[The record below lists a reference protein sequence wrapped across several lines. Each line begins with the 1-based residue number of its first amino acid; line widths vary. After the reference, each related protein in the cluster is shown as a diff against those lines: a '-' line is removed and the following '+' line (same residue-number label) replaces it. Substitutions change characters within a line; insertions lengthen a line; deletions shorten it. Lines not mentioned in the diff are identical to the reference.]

1 MKKFKSI
8 LLLFLIPL
16 CAVAQFSVSMG
27 GPVDEGFMGASG
39 VSGISGLA
47 VNPIQM
53 ENPVTWSAEAHQEEA
68 SKVTISLKA
77 GIVEGWH
84 LYSQHQNGTG
94 LPLELGVRSEEL
106 GVINTT
112 SASSNLIW
120 VETPTYTEV
129 FEPILKTTERYLAG
143 EATFTTTVS
152 RLSTD
157 SFTVVINISGQA
169 CQDDG
174 MCVPIEETITVQVP
188 ATSADLAASVAE
200 GTAST
205 TSETEDENL
214 LWFFLLA
221 FGGGLLG
228 ILTPCVLP
236 MIPMTVSY
244 FLKHGGKKYAVF
256 YAVSIVLIYILLGLV
271 LSILLG
277 HDFANILS
285 THWLPNIL
293 FTLIFIV
300 FALSLFGYYEISLPS
315 KWVNTS
321 VKNEERAGYVGVFF
335 MALTLVLV
343 SFSCTL
349 PIAGAV
355 ALGAANGSFLKPL
368 IGMLGFSLAFALPFG
383 LFAFFPNLLNK
394 MPKSSSWMGTLKVIL
409 GFVELAFALKFFSVP
424 DQTYHWGLL
433 SRELYLGI
441 WIVLFTLLGLYLLG
455 VIKFP
460 INDGDPSTGSG
471 TKISWKRIV
480 SANISFIFVVYMI
493 TGYFGA
499 PLEILSGWLP
509 PKTYKIEST
518 EGIQHS
524 GKLQGIHGVK
534 SYFDYEEALAV
545 AKQAGKPV
553 FIDFTGHGCVNCRK
567 MEELVLSNAEIINIL
582 NEKYVVCALYV
593 DDKVIKLDEPY
604 ITAEGNTLEYLGQ
617 KNTYIQSK
625 IYGYNAQPCYIIVDA
640 ATGAKLKEP
649 MFYETDV
656 EKFKDFLK

>member
-1 MKKFKSI
+1 MKKFKTI

-27 GPVDEGFMGASG
+27 GPVGEGFMGASG

-53 ENPVTWSAEAHQEEA
+53 ENPVTWSAEAQQEDA

-94 LPLELGVRSEEL
+94 LPLKLSLDQTADFRPNNSLFWNETPKYSEE
-106 GVINTT
+106 
-112 SASSNLIW
+112 
-120 VETPTYTEV
+120 

-143 EATFTTTVS
+143 EATFTTS
-152 RLSTD
+152 IIRASAD
-157 SFTVVINISGQA
+157 SFAVVIKIEGQA

-188 ATSADLAASVAE
+188 ATSAE
-200 GTAST
+200 T
-205 TSETEDENL
+205 TDENL

-244 FLKHGGKKYAVF
+244 FLKHGGKRYAVF
-256 YAVSIVLIYILLGLV
+256 YGVSIVLIYILLGLV

-293 FTLIFIV
+293 FTLIFII
-300 FALSLFGYYEISLPS
+300 FAFSLFGYYEISLPS

-509 PKTYKIEST
+509 PKTEKIEHIDGVS
-518 EGIQHS
+518 HS
-524 GKLQGIHGVK
+524 GKLQGIHGVNC
-534 SYFDYEEALAV
+534 YFDYEEALAV
-545 AKQAGKPV
+545 AKAAGKPV

-604 ITAEGNTLEYLGQ
+604 ITAEGTTLEYLGQ

-640 ATGAKLKEP
+640 ATGAKVKEP
-649 MFYETDV
+649 MFYETNI
-656 EKFKDFLK
+656 EKFVEYLK

>member
-1 MKKFKSI
+1 M
-8 LLLFLIPL
+8 
-16 CAVAQFSVSMG
+16 AVMAQFSASIGSPIGIMDGGIMG
-27 GPVDEGFMGASG
+27 MGA
-39 VSGISGLA
+39 
-47 VNPIQM
+47 PMQM
-53 ENPVTWSAEAHQEEA
+53 ENPVTWSSEVSEDED
-68 SKVTISLKA
+68 SKVEISLKA
-77 GIVEGWH
+77 NIQDSWH

-94 LPLELGVRSEEL
+94 LPLKLEILPNGNFRPNNSL
-106 GVINTT
+106 FWI
-112 SASSNLIW
+112 
-120 VETPTYTEV
+120 ETPNYIEV
-129 FEPILKTTERYLAG
+129 FEPILKTTERYLAS
-143 EATFTTTVS
+143 EATFTTSIIRCNADTFSVK
-152 RLSTD
+152 
-157 SFTVVINISGQA
+157 VNISGQA

-174 MCVPIEETITVQVP
+174 MCVPVEETITVLVP
-188 ATSADLAASVAE
+188 AT
-200 GTAST
+200 TASAHAEN
-205 TSETEDENL
+205 SEENL

-244 FLKHGGKKYAVF
+244 FLKHGGKRYAVF
-256 YAVSIVLIYILLGLV
+256 YGISIVLIYIILGLV

-433 SRELYLGI
+433 SRELYLSI
-441 WIVLFTLLGLYLLG
+441 WIVLFALLGLYFLG

-460 INDGDPSTGSG
+460 INDGSG
-471 TKISWKRIV
+471 VKITWKRI
-480 SANISFIFVVYMI
+480 SAAVGSFIFVAYMVS
-493 TGYFGA
+493 GFFGA

-509 PKTYKIEST
+509 PKTYKTENV
-518 EGIQHS
+518 EGISHS
-524 GKLQGIHGVK
+524 GALQGIHGVNC
-534 SYFDYEEALAV
+534 YFDYEEALAV
-545 AKQAGKPV
+545 AKVAGKPV

-604 ITAEGNTLEYLGQ
+604 ITAEGTTLEFLGQ

-640 ATGAKLKEP
+640 ATGAKVKEP

-656 EKFKDFLK
+656 EKFVEYLK

>member
-1 MKKFKSI
+1 M
-8 LLLFLIPL
+8 
-16 CAVAQFSVSMG
+16 AVMAQFSANIGSPIGIMDGGIMG
-27 GPVDEGFMGASG
+27 MGA
-39 VSGISGLA
+39 
-47 VNPIQM
+47 PMQM
-53 ENPVTWSAEAHQEEA
+53 ENPVTWSSEVSEDED
-68 SKVTISLKA
+68 SKVEICLKA
-77 GIVEGWH
+77 NIQEGWH

-94 LPLELGVRSEEL
+94 LPLELGV
-106 GVINTT
+106 INST
-112 SASSNLIW
+112 SAASNLIW

-174 MCVPIEETITVQVP
+174 MCVPVEETITVLVP
-188 ATSADLAASVAE
+188 ATSAEMLAASAE
-200 GTAST
+200 N
-205 TSETEDENL
+205 SEENL
-214 LWFFLLA
+214 FWFFLLA

-244 FLKHGGKKYAVF
+244 FLKHGGKRYAVF
-256 YAVSIVLIYILLGLV
+256 YGISIVLIYIILGLV
-271 LSILLG
+271 LSVLLG

-300 FALSLFGYYEISLPS
+300 FAFSLFGYYEISLPS

-321 VKNEERAGYVGVFF
+321 VKNEERAGFVGVFF

-441 WIVLFTLLGLYLLG
+441 WIVLFALLGLYFLG

-460 INDGDPSTGSG
+460 INDGEKP
-471 TKISWKRIV
+471 KITWKRI
-480 SANISFIFVVYMI
+480 SAAVASFLFVAYMI
-493 TGYFGA
+493 SGFFGA
-499 PLEILSGWLP
+499 PLNILSGWLP
-509 PKTYKIEST
+509 PKTEKIEHIDGVS
-518 EGIQHS
+518 HS
-524 GKLQGIHGVK
+524 GKLQGIHGVNC
-534 SYFDYEEALAV
+534 YFDYEEALDV
-545 AKQAGKPV
+545 AKAAGKPV

-604 ITAEGNTLEYLGQ
+604 ITAEGDTLEYLGQ

-640 ATGAKLKEP
+640 ATGAKVKEP

>member
-1 MKKFKSI
+1 MKKI
-8 LLLFLIPL
+8 LFILFILPM
-16 CAVAQFSVSMG
+16 AVMAQFSANIGSPIGIMDGGIMG
-27 GPVDEGFMGASG
+27 MDAPM
-39 VSGISGLA
+39 
-47 VNPIQM
+47 QM
-53 ENPVTWSAEAHQEEA
+53 ENPVTWSSEVLENED
-68 SKVTISLKA
+68 SKVKICLKA
-77 GIVEGWH
+77 NIQDYWH

-94 LPLELGVRSEEL
+94 LPLKLEIQPNGNFRLNNSLFWIESPNY
-106 GVINTT
+106 I
-112 SASSNLIW
+112 
-120 VETPTYTEV
+120 EV
-129 FEPILKTTERYLAG
+129 VEPILKTTEKYLAS
-143 EATFTTTVS
+143 EATFTTSIIRCNADTFSVK
-152 RLSTD
+152 
-157 SFTVVINISGQA
+157 VNISGQA

-174 MCVPIEETITVQVP
+174 MCVPIEETVTVQVP
-188 ATSADLAASVAE
+188 ATSAEMLAASAE
-200 GTAST
+200 N
-205 TSETEDENL
+205 SEENL

-285 THWLPNIL
+285 THWLPNII

-441 WIVLFTLLGLYLLG
+441 WIVLFALLGLYFLG

-460 INDGDPSTGSG
+460 INDGEKP
-471 TKISWKRIV
+471 KITWKQICAAV
-480 SANISFIFVVYMI
+480 ASFLFVAYMI
-493 TGYFGA
+493 SGFFGA
-499 PLEILSGWLP
+499 PLNILSGWLP
-509 PKTYKIEST
+509 PKTYKTENV
-518 EGIQHS
+518 EGISHS
-524 GKLQGIHGVK
+524 GALQGIHGVNC
-534 SYFDYEEALAV
+534 YFDYDEALSV
-545 AKQAGKPV
+545 AKETSKPL

-604 ITAEGNTLEYLGQ
+604 ITAEGTTLEYLGQ

-625 IYGYNAQPCYIIVDA
+625 IYGYNAQPCYIIVDT
-640 ATGAKLKEP
+640 ATGAKVKEP

-656 EKFKDFLK
+656 NAFIEYLR

>member
-1 MKKFKSI
+1 MKKI
-8 LLLFLIPL
+8 LFTLFILPM
-16 CAVAQFSVSMG
+16 AVMAQFSASIGSPIGIMDGGIMG
-27 GPVDEGFMGASG
+27 MGA
-39 VSGISGLA
+39 
-47 VNPIQM
+47 PMQM
-53 ENPVTWSAEAHQEEA
+53 ENPVTWSSEVSEDED
-68 SKVTISLKA
+68 SKVEISLKA
-77 GIVEGWH
+77 NIQDSWH

-94 LPLELGVRSEEL
+94 LPLKLDILPNGNFRPNNSLFWIESPNY
-106 GVINTT
+106 I
-112 SASSNLIW
+112 
-120 VETPTYTEV
+120 EV
-129 FEPILKTTERYLAG
+129 FEPILKTTERYLAS
-143 EATFTTTVS
+143 EATFTTSIIRCNADTFSVK
-152 RLSTD
+152 
-157 SFTVVINISGQA
+157 VNISGQA

-174 MCVPIEETITVQVP
+174 MCVPVEETVTVLVP
-188 ATSADLAASVAE
+188 AT
-200 GTAST
+200 TASARAEN
-205 TSETEDENL
+205 SEENL

-244 FLKHGGKKYAVF
+244 FLKHGGKRYAVF
-256 YAVSIVLIYILLGLV
+256 YGISIVLIYIILGLV

-394 MPKSSSWMGTLKVIL
+394 MPKSSSWMCTLKVIL

-441 WIVLFTLLGLYLLG
+441 WIVLFALLGLYFLG

-460 INDGDPSTGSG
+460 INDGEKP
-471 TKISWKRIV
+471 KITWKRICAAV
-480 SANISFIFVVYMI
+480 ASFLFVAYMI
-493 TGYFGA
+493 SGFFGA
-499 PLEILSGWLP
+499 PLNILSGWLP
-509 PKTYKIEST
+509 PKTYKTENV
-518 EGIQHS
+518 EGISHS
-524 GKLQGIHGVK
+524 GALQGIQGVNC
-534 SYFDYEEALAV
+534 YFDYDEALSV
-545 AKQAGKPV
+545 AKETGKPL

-567 MEELVLSNAEIINIL
+567 MEELVLSKTEVIDIL
-582 NEKYVVCALYV
+582 NKDYVVCVLYV
-593 DDKVIKLDEPY
+593 DDKVIKLSEPY
-604 ITAEGNTLEYLGQ
+604 ITAEGDTLEYLGP

-640 ATGAKLKEP
+640 ATGAKVKEP
-649 MFYETDV
+649 MFYETEV
-656 EKFKDFLK
+656 EKFVKFLR

>member
-1 MKKFKSI
+1 M
-8 LLLFLIPL
+8 
-16 CAVAQFSVSMG
+16 AVMAQFSASLG
-27 GPVDEGFMGASG
+27 GPIGIMDGGIMGMGA
-39 VSGISGLA
+39 
-47 VNPIQM
+47 PMQM
-53 ENPVTWSAEAHQEEA
+53 ENPVTWSCEVSEDED
-68 SKVTISLKA
+68 SKVEICLKA
-77 GIVEGWH
+77 NIQEGWH

-94 LPLELGVRSEEL
+94 LPLKLEIQPNGNFRPNNSLFWIESPKY
-106 GVINTT
+106 I
-112 SASSNLIW
+112 
-120 VETPTYTEV
+120 EV
-129 FEPILKTTERYLAG
+129 FEPILKTTERYLAS
-143 EATFTTTVS
+143 EATFTTSIIRCNADTFSVK
-152 RLSTD
+152 
-157 SFTVVINISGQA
+157 VNISGQA

-174 MCVPIEETITVQVP
+174 MCVPVEETITVLVS
-188 ATSADLAASVAE
+188 AT
-200 GTAST
+200 TASARAEN
-205 TSETEDENL
+205 SEENL

-271 LSILLG
+271 LSVLLG

-300 FALSLFGYYEISLPS
+300 FAFSLFGYYEISLPS

-441 WIVLFTLLGLYLLG
+441 WIVLFALLGLYFLG

-460 INDGDPSTGSG
+460 INDGEKP
-471 TKISWKRIV
+471 KITWKRV
-480 SANISFIFVVYMI
+480 SAAVASFLFVAYMI
-493 TGYFGA
+493 SGFFGA
-499 PLEILSGWLP
+499 PLNILSGWLP
-509 PKTYKIEST
+509 PKTEKIEHIDGVS
-518 EGIQHS
+518 HS
-524 GKLQGIHGVK
+524 GKLQGIHGVNC
-534 SYFDYEEALAV
+534 YFDYEEALAV
-545 AKQAGKPV
+545 AKAAGKPV

-604 ITAEGNTLEYLGQ
+604 ITADGTTLEYLGQ

-640 ATGAKLKEP
+640 ATGAKVKEP

-656 EKFKDFLK
+656 EKFKDFVR

>member
-1 MKKFKSI
+1 MKKI
-8 LLLFLIPL
+8 LFILFVLPM
-16 CAVAQFSVSMG
+16 AVMAQFSANIGSPIGIMDG
-27 GPVDEGFMGASG
+27 GIIGMGA
-39 VSGISGLA
+39 
-47 VNPIQM
+47 PMQM
-53 ENPVTWSAEAHQEEA
+53 ENPVTWSSEVSEDED
-68 SKVTISLKA
+68 SKVEICLKA
-77 GIVEGWH
+77 NIQEGWH

-94 LPLELGVRSEEL
+94 LPLKLDIQPNGNFRLNNSLFWIESPNY
-106 GVINTT
+106 I
-112 SASSNLIW
+112 
-120 VETPTYTEV
+120 EV
-129 FEPILKTTERYLAG
+129 FEPILKTTERYLAS
-143 EATFTTTVS
+143 EATFTTSIIRCNADTFSVK
-152 RLSTD
+152 
-157 SFTVVINISGQA
+157 VNISGQA

-174 MCVPIEETITVQVP
+174 MCVPVEETITVLVP
-188 ATSADLAASVAE
+188 AT
-200 GTAST
+200 TASAHAEN
-205 TSETEDENL
+205 SEENL

-244 FLKHGGKKYAVF
+244 FLKHGGKRYAVF
-256 YAVSIVLIYILLGLV
+256 YGISIVLIYILLGLV

-285 THWLPNIL
+285 THWLPNII

-300 FALSLFGYYEISLPS
+300 FAFSLFGYYEISLPS

-460 INDGDPSTGSG
+460 INDGEKP
-471 TKISWKRIV
+471 KITWQRIV

-534 SYFDYEEALAV
+534 SYFDYNEALAV
-545 AKQAGKPV
+545 AKETGKPL

-567 MEELVLSNAEIINIL
+567 MEELVLSKQEIIDIL
-582 NEKYVVCALYV
+582 NKKYIVATLYV
-593 DDKVIKLDEPY
+593 DDKVIKLSEPY
-604 ITAEGNTLEYLGQ
+604 TTATGETIEYLGA
-617 KNTYIQSK
+617 KNTYIQSQ
-625 IYGYNAQPCYIIVDA
+625 IYGYNAQPCYIIIDG
-640 ATGAKLKEP
+640 ATGAMIKEP
-649 MFYETDV
+649 MFYETNINAFI
-656 EKFKDFLK
+656 EYLN

>member
-1 MKKFKSI
+1 MKKI
-8 LLLFLIPL
+8 LFILFLLPM
-16 CAVAQFSVSMG
+16 AVMAQFSASLGSPIG
-27 GPVDEGFMGASG
+27 GSFMGASAN
-39 VSGISGLA
+39 GLGSFGA
-47 VNPIQM
+47 PMQTVNPI
-53 ENPVTWSAEAHQEEA
+53 TWSAESREIDA
-68 SKVTISLKA
+68 SKVEISLKTN
-77 GIVEGWH
+77 IQEGWH

-94 LPLELGVRSEEL
+94 LPLKLEIQPNGNFRPNNSLFWIESPKY
-106 GVINTT
+106 I
-112 SASSNLIW
+112 
-120 VETPTYTEV
+120 EV
-129 FEPILKTTERYLAG
+129 FEPILKTTERYLAS
-143 EATFTTTVS
+143 EATF
-152 RLSTD
+152 STSIIRCNAD
-157 SFTVVINISGQA
+157 TFSVKVNISGQA

-174 MCVPIEETITVQVP
+174 MCVPVEETITVLVP
-188 ATSADLAASVAE
+188 ASSAEMLASGAE
-200 GTAST
+200 N
-205 TSETEDENL
+205 SEENL

-509 PKTYKIEST
+509 PKTEKIEHIDGVS
-518 EGIQHS
+518 HS
-524 GKLQGIHGVK
+524 GKLQGIHGVNC
-534 SYFDYEEALAV
+534 YFDYEEALAV
-545 AKQAGKPV
+545 AKTAGKPV

-640 ATGAKLKEP
+640 ATGAKVKEP

-656 EKFKDFLK
+656 NAFIEYLR

>member
-1 MKKFKSI
+1 M
-8 LLLFLIPL
+8 
-16 CAVAQFSVSMG
+16 AVMAQFSASIGSPIGIMDGGIMG
-27 GPVDEGFMGASG
+27 MGA
-39 VSGISGLA
+39 
-47 VNPIQM
+47 PMQM
-53 ENPVTWSAEAHQEEA
+53 ENPVTWSSEVSEDED
-68 SKVTISLKA
+68 SKVEISLKA
-77 GIVEGWH
+77 NIHDSWH

-106 GVINTT
+106 GVINTP
-112 SASSNLIW
+112 SEASNLIW
-120 VETPTYTEV
+120 IETPTYTEV

-143 EATFTTTVS
+143 EATFTTTIT

-174 MCVPIEETITVQVP
+174 MCVPVEETITVLVP
-188 ATSADLAASVAE
+188 AT
-200 GTAST
+200 TASARAEN
-205 TSETEDENL
+205 SEENL

-244 FLKHGGKKYAVF
+244 FLKHGGKRYAVF
-256 YAVSIVLIYILLGLV
+256 YGISIVLIYIILGLV

-441 WIVLFTLLGLYLLG
+441 WIVLFTLLGLYFLG

-460 INDGDPSTGSG
+460 INDGSG
-471 TKISWKRIV
+471 IKITWKRI
-480 SANISFIFVVYMI
+480 SAAVGSFIFVAYMVS
-493 TGYFGA
+493 GFFGA

-509 PKTYKIEST
+509 PKTEKIEHI
-518 EGIQHS
+518 EGVSHS
-524 GKLQGIHGVK
+524 GKLQGIHGVNC
-534 SYFDYEEALAV
+534 YFDYDEALSV
-545 AKQAGKPV
+545 AKETGKPL

-604 ITAEGNTLEYLGQ
+604 TTAEGTTLEYLGQ

-640 ATGAKLKEP
+640 VTGAKVKEP

-656 EKFKDFLK
+656 EKFVEYLK

>member
-1 MKKFKSI
+1 MKKI
-8 LLLFLIPL
+8 LFILFILPM
-16 CAVAQFSVSMG
+16 AVMAQFSASIGSPIGIMDDGIMG
-27 GPVDEGFMGASG
+27 MGA
-39 VSGISGLA
+39 
-47 VNPIQM
+47 PMQM
-53 ENPVTWSAEAHQEEA
+53 ENPVTWSSEVSEDED
-68 SKVTISLKA
+68 SKVEISLKA
-77 GIVEGWH
+77 NIQDSWH

-94 LPLELGVRSEEL
+94 LPLKLEILPNGNFRPNNSLFWIESPNY
-106 GVINTT
+106 I
-112 SASSNLIW
+112 
-120 VETPTYTEV
+120 EV
-129 FEPILKTTERYLAG
+129 FEPILKTTEKYLAS
-143 EATFTTTVS
+143 EATFTTSIIRCNADTFSVK
-152 RLSTD
+152 
-157 SFTVVINISGQA
+157 VNISGQA

-174 MCVPIEETITVQVP
+174 MCVPVEETVTVLVP
-188 ATSADLAASVAE
+188 AT
-200 GTAST
+200 TASARAEN
-205 TSETEDENL
+205 SEENL

-244 FLKHGGKKYAVF
+244 FLKHGGKRYAVF
-256 YAVSIVLIYILLGLV
+256 YGISIVLIYIILGLV

-441 WIVLFTLLGLYLLG
+441 WIVLFALLGLYFLG

-460 INDGDPSTGSG
+460 INDGSG
-471 TKISWKRIV
+471 IKITWKRI
-480 SANISFIFVVYMI
+480 SAAVGSFIFVAYMVS
-493 TGYFGA
+493 GFFGA

-509 PKTYKIEST
+509 PKTEKIEHI
-518 EGIQHS
+518 EGVSHS
-524 GKLQGIHGVK
+524 GKLQGIHGVNC
-534 SYFDYEEALAV
+534 YFDYDEALSV
-545 AKQAGKPV
+545 TKETGKPL

-593 DDKVIKLDEPY
+593 DDKVIKLSEPY
-604 ITAEGNTLEYLGQ
+604 ITAEGTTLEYLGQ

-640 ATGAKLKEP
+640 VTGAKVKEP

-656 EKFKDFLK
+656 KKFVEYLK

>member
-1 MKKFKSI
+1 M
-8 LLLFLIPL
+8 
-16 CAVAQFSVSMG
+16 VVMAQFSASLG
-27 GPVDEGFMGASG
+27 GPIGGSFTT
-39 VSGISGLA
+39 
-47 VNPIQM
+47 
-53 ENPVTWSAEAHQEEA
+53 NPVTWSAESREIDA
-68 SKVTISLKA
+68 SKVEISLKA
-77 GIVEGWH
+77 NILEGWH

-94 LPLELGVRSEEL
+94 LPLKLGVRSEEL

-112 SASSNLIW
+112 SAASNLIW

-152 RLSTD
+152 RLSTN

-188 ATSADLAASVAE
+188 ATSAEMLAASAE
-200 GTAST
+200 N
-205 TSETEDENL
+205 SEENL

-441 WIVLFTLLGLYLLG
+441 WIVLFALLGLYFLG

-460 INDGDPSTGSG
+460 INDGEKP
-471 TKISWKRIV
+471 KITWKRV
-480 SANISFIFVVYMI
+480 SAAVASFLFVAYMI
-493 TGYFGA
+493 SGFFGA
-499 PLEILSGWLP
+499 PLNILSGWLP
-509 PKTYKIEST
+509 PKTEKIEHI
-518 EGIQHS
+518 EGVSHS
-524 GKLQGIHGVK
+524 GKLQGIHGVNC
-534 SYFDYEEALAV
+534 YFDYEEALAV
-545 AKQAGKPV
+545 AKAAGKPV

-604 ITAEGNTLEYLGQ
+604 ITAEGSTLEYLGQ

-640 ATGAKLKEP
+640 VTGAKVKEP

-656 EKFKDFLK
+656 NAFIEYLR

>member
-1 MKKFKSI
+1 M
-8 LLLFLIPL
+8 
-16 CAVAQFSVSMG
+16 AQFSANIGSPIGIMDGGIMG
-27 GPVDEGFMGASG
+27 MGAPMQT
-39 VSGISGLA
+39 V
-47 VNPIQM
+47 
-53 ENPVTWSAEAHQEEA
+53 NPVTWSAESREIDA
-68 SKVTISLKA
+68 SKVEISLKA
-77 GIVEGWH
+77 NIQEGWH

-94 LPLELGVRSEEL
+94 LPLKLEIQPNGNFRPNNSLFWIESPKY
-106 GVINTT
+106 I
-112 SASSNLIW
+112 
-120 VETPTYTEV
+120 EV
-129 FEPILKTTERYLAG
+129 FEPILKTTERYLAS
-143 EATFTTTVS
+143 EATF
-152 RLSTD
+152 STSIIRCNAD
-157 SFTVVINISGQA
+157 TFSVKVNISGQA

-174 MCVPIEETITVQVP
+174 MCVPVEETITVLVP
-188 ATSADLAASVAE
+188 ATSAEMLASSAE
-200 GTAST
+200 N
-205 TSETEDENL
+205 SEENL

-244 FLKHGGKKYAVF
+244 FLKHGGKRYAVF
-256 YAVSIVLIYILLGLV
+256 YGISIVLIYIILGLV
-271 LSILLG
+271 LSVLLG

-293 FTLIFIV
+293 FTLIFII
-300 FALSLFGYYEISLPS
+300 FAFSLFGYYEISLPS

-394 MPKSSSWMGTLKVIL
+394 MPKSSSWTGTLKVIL

-441 WIVLFTLLGLYLLG
+441 WIVLFALLGLYFLG

-460 INDGDPSTGSG
+460 INDGSG
-471 TKISWKRIV
+471 VKITWKRI
-480 SANISFIFVVYMI
+480 SAAVGSFIFVVYMI
-493 TGYFGA
+493 SGFFGA

-509 PKTYKIEST
+509 PKTYKTENV
-518 EGIQHS
+518 EGISHS
-524 GKLQGIHGVK
+524 GALQGIHGVNC
-534 SYFDYEEALAV
+534 YFDYEEALAEG
-545 AKQAGKPV
+545 KKLNKPV

-604 ITAEGNTLEYLGQ
+604 ITAEGTTLEYLGQ

-625 IYGYNAQPCYIIVDA
+625 IYGYNAQPCYIIVNA
-640 ATGAKLKEP
+640 ATGAKVKEP
-649 MFYETDV
+649 MFYETNI
-656 EKFKDFLK
+656 EKFVEYLK

>member
-1 MKKFKSI
+1 MKKIIFI
-8 LLLFLIPL
+8 LFVLPM
-16 CAVAQFSVSMG
+16 AVMAQFSANIGSPLGIMDGGIMG
-27 GPVDEGFMGASG
+27 MGA
-39 VSGISGLA
+39 
-47 VNPIQM
+47 PMQM
-53 ENPVTWSAEAHQEEA
+53 ENPVTWSSEVSEDED
-68 SKVTISLKA
+68 SKVKICLKA
-77 GIVEGWH
+77 NIQEGWH

-94 LPLELGVRSEEL
+94 LPLKLGVRSEEL

-112 SASSNLIW
+112 SAASNLIW

-129 FEPILKTTERYLAG
+129 FEPILKTKERYLTG

-174 MCVPIEETITVQVP
+174 MCVPVEETITVLVR
-188 ATSADLAASVAE
+188 AT
-200 GTAST
+200 TASAHAEN
-205 TSETEDENL
+205 SEENL

-244 FLKHGGKKYAVF
+244 FLKHGGKRYAVF
-256 YAVSIVLIYILLGLV
+256 YGISIVLIYIILGLV
-271 LSILLG
+271 LSVLLG

-285 THWLPNIL
+285 THWLPNII

-441 WIVLFTLLGLYLLG
+441 WIVLFTLLGLYFLG

-460 INDGDPSTGSG
+460 INDGEKP
-471 TKISWKRIV
+471 KITWKRITAAV
-480 SANISFIFVVYMI
+480 ASFLFVAYMI
-493 TGYFGA
+493 SGFFGA
-499 PLEILSGWLP
+499 PLNILSGWLP
-509 PKTYKIEST
+509 PKTEKIEHI
-518 EGIQHS
+518 EGVSHS
-524 GKLQGIHGVK
+524 GKLQGIHGVNC
-534 SYFDYEEALAV
+534 YFDYEEALTV
-545 AKQAGKPV
+545 AKAAGKPV

-604 ITAEGNTLEYLGQ
+604 ITAEGTTLEYLGQ

-649 MFYETDV
+649 MFYETNV
-656 EKFKDFLK
+656 NTFIEYLR

>member
-1 MKKFKSI
+1 M
-8 LLLFLIPL
+8 
-16 CAVAQFSVSMG
+16 AQFGVALG
-27 GPVDEGFMGASG
+27 GPIGGNLMNGFS
-39 VSGISGLA
+39 
-47 VNPIQM
+47 QM
-53 ENPVTWSAEAHQEEA
+53 EEVNPVTWSVETHEIDA
-68 SKVTISLKA
+68 SNVEISLKA
-77 GIVEGWH
+77 NISAGWH

-94 LPLELGVRSEEL
+94 LPLELGV
-106 GVINTT
+106 INTT
-112 SASSNLIW
+112 SAASNLIW

-143 EATFTTTVS
+143 EATFTTTIT

-157 SFTVVINISGQA
+157 SFTVEINISGQA

-174 MCVPIEETITVQVP
+174 MCVPIEETLTVQVP
-188 ATSADLAASVAE
+188 ATSAEMLASAKD
-200 GTAST
+200 
-205 TSETEDENL
+205 SEENL

-244 FLKHGGKKYAVF
+244 FLKHGGKRYAVF
-256 YAVSIVLIYILLGLV
+256 YGISIVLIYIILGLV

-293 FTLIFIV
+293 FTIIFIV

-315 KWVNTS
+315 KWVNAS
-321 VKNEERAGYVGVFF
+321 VKNEERAGYIGVFF

-441 WIVLFTLLGLYLLG
+441 WIILFTLLGLYFLG

-460 INDGDPSTGSG
+460 INDGEKP
-471 TKISWKRIV
+471 KITWKRITAAV
-480 SANISFIFVVYMI
+480 GSFIFVAYMI
-493 TGYFGA
+493 SGFFGA
-499 PLEILSGWLP
+499 SLNILSGWLP
-509 PKTYKIEST
+509 PKTEKKENIEGVS
-518 EGIQHS
+518 HS
-524 GKLQGIHGVK
+524 GRLQGIHGVNCF
-534 SYFDYEEALAV
+534 FDYEETLAEG
-545 AKQAGKPV
+545 KKLNKPV

-593 DDKVIKLDEPY
+593 DDKVIKLDKPY
-604 ITAEGNTLEYLGQ
+604 ITAEGTTLEYLGQ

-625 IYGYNAQPCYIIVDA
+625 IYGYNAQPCYIIVNPE
-640 ATGAKLKEP
+640 TGLKQKEP

-656 EKFKDFLK
+656 NAFMEYLR

>member
-1 MKKFKSI
+1 M
-8 LLLFLIPL
+8 
-16 CAVAQFSVSMG
+16 AVMAQFSASIG
-27 GPVDEGFMGASG
+27 SPIGSGLIEGGFMGMGA
-39 VSGISGLA
+39 
-47 VNPIQM
+47 PTQM
-53 ENPVTWSAEAHQEEA
+53 ENPVTWSSEVLEEDA
-68 SKVTISLKA
+68 SKATITLKA
-77 GIVEGWH
+77 NIQEGWH

-94 LPLELGVRSEEL
+94 LPLKLEIQPNGNFRPNNSLFWIESPKY
-106 GVINTT
+106 I
-112 SASSNLIW
+112 
-120 VETPTYTEV
+120 EV
-129 FEPILKTTERYLAG
+129 FEPILKTTERYLAS
-143 EATFTTTVS
+143 EATF
-152 RLSTD
+152 STSIIRCNAD
-157 SFTVVINISGQA
+157 TFSVKVNITGQA

-174 MCVPIEETITVQVP
+174 MCVPVEETITVLVP
-188 ATSADLAASVAE
+188 ASSAEMLASGAE
-200 GTAST
+200 N
-205 TSETEDENL
+205 SEENL

-441 WIVLFTLLGLYLLG
+441 WIVLFALLGLYFLG

-460 INDGDPSTGSG
+460 INDGEKP
-471 TKISWKRIV
+471 KITWKRV
-480 SANISFIFVVYMI
+480 SAAIASFLFVAYMI
-493 TGYFGA
+493 SGFFGA
-499 PLEILSGWLP
+499 PLNILSGWLP
-509 PKTYKIEST
+509 PKTEKIEHIDGVS
-518 EGIQHS
+518 HS
-524 GKLQGIHGVK
+524 GKLQGIHGVNC
-534 SYFDYEEALAV
+534 YFDYEEALDV
-545 AKQAGKPV
+545 AKAAGKPV

-604 ITAEGNTLEYLGQ
+604 ITAEGDTLEYLGQ

-640 ATGAKLKEP
+640 ATGAKLKDA

-656 EKFKDFLK
+656 NAFIEYLR

>member
-1 MKKFKSI
+1 MKKIFSI
-8 LLLFLIPL
+8 LFLLLPL
-16 CAVAQFSVSMG
+16 CVAAQFGVNMG
-27 GPVDEGFMGASG
+27 GPIGEGSMSASG
-39 VSGISGLA
+39 MGSIVA
-47 VNPIQM
+47 NPMQM
-53 ENPVTWSAEAHQEEA
+53 ENPVTWSVEAEQEDA

-77 GIVEGWH
+77 NIGEGWH
-84 LYSQHQNGTG
+84 LYSQYQNGIG
-94 LPLELGVRSEEL
+94 MPMKLELEPNANFRPNNSLFWGESPKYIEE
-106 GVINTT
+106 
-112 SASSNLIW
+112 
-120 VETPTYTEV
+120 
-129 FEPILKTTERYLAG
+129 FEPIFKTTERYLSD
-143 EATFTTTVS
+143 EAIFTTS
-152 RLSTD
+152 IIRENAD
-157 SFTVVINISGQA
+157 SFAVVIKIEGQA
-169 CQDDG
+169 CQNDG

-188 ATSADLAASVAE
+188 EASASSATASNTSA
-200 GTAST
+200 ST
-205 TSETEDENL
+205 DESL

-244 FLKHGGKKYAVF
+244 FLKHGGKRYAVF
-256 YAVSIVLIYILLGLV
+256 YGISIVLIYILLGLV

-285 THWLPNIL
+285 THWLPNII

-300 FALSLFGYYEISLPS
+300 FAFSLFGYYEISLPS

-383 LFAFFPNLLNK
+383 LFAFFPNLLGK
-394 MPKSSSWMGTLKVIL
+394 MPKSSSWMGTLKIIL

-441 WIVLFTLLGLYLLG
+441 WIILFTLLALYLLG
-455 VIKFP
+455 VVRFP
-460 INDGDPSTGSG
+460 INDGSG
-471 TKISWKRIV
+471 VKITWKRI
-480 SANISFIFVVYMI
+480 SAAVGSFIFVAYMVS
-493 TGYFGA
+493 GFFGA

-509 PKTYKIEST
+509 PKTYKTENV
-518 EGIQHS
+518 EGISHS
-524 GKLQGIHGVK
+524 GALQGIHGVNC
-534 SYFDYEEALAV
+534 YFDYDEALSV
-545 AKQAGKPV
+545 AKETGKPL

-567 MEELVLSNAEIINIL
+567 MEELVLSNEEIINIL

-593 DDKVIKLDEPY
+593 DDKVIKLSEPY
-604 ITAEGNTLEYLGQ
+604 TTATGETIEYLGA
-617 KNTYIQSK
+617 KNTYIQSQ

-640 ATGAKLKEP
+640 ATGAKVKEP
-649 MFYETDV
+649 MFYETNI
-656 EKFKDFLK
+656 ENFKEFLK

>member
-1 MKKFKSI
+1 M
-8 LLLFLIPL
+8 
-16 CAVAQFSVSMG
+16 AQFSANIGSPIGIMDGGIMG
-27 GPVDEGFMGASG
+27 MGT
-39 VSGISGLA
+39 
-47 VNPIQM
+47 PMQM
-53 ENPVTWSAEAHQEEA
+53 ENPVTWSSEVSEDED
-68 SKVTISLKA
+68 SKVEICLKA
-77 GIVEGWH
+77 NIQEGWH

-94 LPLELGVRSEEL
+94 LPLKLEIQPNGNFRPNNSLFWIESPKY
-106 GVINTT
+106 I
-112 SASSNLIW
+112 
-120 VETPTYTEV
+120 EV
-129 FEPILKTTERYLAG
+129 FEPILKTTERYLAS
-143 EATFTTTVS
+143 EATFTTSITRCNADTFSVK
-152 RLSTD
+152 
-157 SFTVVINISGQA
+157 VNISGQA

-174 MCVPIEETITVQVP
+174 MCVPIEETVTVQVP
-188 ATSADLAASVAE
+188 ATSAEMLAANAE
-200 GTAST
+200 N
-205 TSETEDENL
+205 SEENL

-244 FLKHGGKKYAVF
+244 FLKHGGKRYAVF
-256 YAVSIVLIYILLGLV
+256 YGVSIVLIYILLGLV

-293 FTLIFIV
+293 FTLIFII

-441 WIVLFTLLGLYLLG
+441 WIVLFALLGLYFLG

-460 INDGDPSTGSG
+460 INDGEKP
-471 TKISWKRIV
+471 KITWKRITAAV
-480 SANISFIFVVYMI
+480 ASFLFVAYM
-493 TGYFGA
+493 TSGFFGA
-499 PLEILSGWLP
+499 PLNILSGWLP
-509 PKTYKIEST
+509 PKTEKIEHI
-518 EGIQHS
+518 EGVSHS
-524 GKLQGIHGVK
+524 GKLQGIHSVNC
-534 SYFDYEEALAV
+534 YFDYEEALAV
-545 AKQAGKPV
+545 AKAAGKPV

-604 ITAEGNTLEYLGQ
+604 ITAEGTTLEYLGQ

-640 ATGAKLKEP
+640 ATGAKVKEP

-656 EKFKDFLK
+656 EKFVEYLK

>member
-1 MKKFKSI
+1 M
-8 LLLFLIPL
+8 
-16 CAVAQFSVSMG
+16 AVMAQFSASLGSPIGGVFMEIQAPGIAG
-27 GPVDEGFMGASG
+27 GPMQTV
-39 VSGISGLA
+39 
-47 VNPIQM
+47 
-53 ENPVTWSAEAHQEEA
+53 NPVTWSAESREIDA
-68 SKVTISLKA
+68 SKVEISLKA
-77 GIVEGWH
+77 NILEGWH

-112 SASSNLIW
+112 SAASNLMSENINSKW
-120 VETPTYTEV
+120 SEAPSYTEV

-143 EATFTTTVS
+143 EATFTTTIT

-174 MCVPIEETITVQVP
+174 MCVPIEETVIVQVP
-188 ATSADLAASVAE
+188 ATSAEMLAASAE
-200 GTAST
+200 N
-205 TSETEDENL
+205 SEENL

-441 WIVLFTLLGLYLLG
+441 WIVLFTLLGLYFLG

-460 INDGDPSTGSG
+460 INDGEKP
-471 TKISWKRIV
+471 KITWKRITAAV
-480 SANISFIFVVYMI
+480 ASFLFVAYMI
-493 TGYFGA
+493 SGFFGA
-499 PLEILSGWLP
+499 PLNILSGWLP
-509 PKTYKIEST
+509 PKTEKIEHIDGVS
-518 EGIQHS
+518 HS
-524 GKLQGIHGVK
+524 GKLQGIHGVNC
-534 SYFDYEEALAV
+534 YFDYEEALDV
-545 AKQAGKPV
+545 AKAVGKPV

-567 MEELVLSNAEIINIL
+567 MEELVLSNEEIINIL

-604 ITAEGNTLEYLGQ
+604 ITAEGTTLEYLGQ

-640 ATGAKLKEP
+640 ATGAKVKEP
-649 MFYETDV
+649 MFYETEV

>member
-1 MKKFKSI
+1 MKKIFSI
-8 LLLFLIPL
+8 LFLLLPL
-16 CAVAQFSVSMG
+16 CAVAQFGVSMG
-27 GPVDEGFMGASG
+27 EPIGESFMG
-39 VSGISGLA
+39 VSGMSGLV
-47 VNPIQM
+47 VNPMQM
-53 ENPVTWSAEAHQEEA
+53 ENPVTWSAEAEQEDA

-77 GIVEGWH
+77 NIGDGWH
-84 LYSQHQNGTG
+84 LYSQHQNGIG
-94 LPLELGVRSEEL
+94 MPLKLSLEQTADFRPNNSLYW
-106 GVINTT
+106 N
-112 SASSNLIW
+112 
-120 VETPTYTEV
+120 ETPAYTEV
-129 FEPILKTTERYLAG
+129 FEPILRTTERYLAN
-143 EATFTTTVS
+143 EATFTTSIIRATA
-152 RLSTD
+152 D
-157 SFTVVINISGQA
+157 SFAVVIKIEGQA
-169 CQDDG
+169 CQEDG

-188 ATSADLAASVAE
+188 EASASSATASNTSA
-200 GTAST
+200 ST
-205 TSETEDENL
+205 DESL

-244 FLKHGGKKYAVF
+244 FLKHGGKRYAVF
-256 YAVSIVLIYILLGLV
+256 YGISIVLIYILLGLV

-441 WIVLFTLLGLYLLG
+441 WIVLFALLGLYFLG

-460 INDGDPSTGSG
+460 INDGEKP
-471 TKISWKRIV
+471 KITWKRV
-480 SANISFIFVVYMI
+480 SAAVASFLFVAYMI
-493 TGYFGA
+493 SGFFGA
-499 PLEILSGWLP
+499 PLNILSGWLP
-509 PKTYKIEST
+509 PKTEKIEHI
-518 EGIQHS
+518 EGVSHS
-524 GKLQGIHGVK
+524 GKLQGIHGVNC
-534 SYFDYEEALAV
+534 YFDYEEALAV
-545 AKQAGKPV
+545 AKTVGKPV

-593 DDKVIKLDEPY
+593 DDKVIKLDKPY
-604 ITAEGNTLEYLGQ
+604 ITAEGTTLEYLGQ

-640 ATGAKLKEP
+640 TTGAKVKEP

-656 EKFKDFLK
+656 NAFIEYLR

>member
-1 MKKFKSI
+1 MKKI
-8 LLLFLIPL
+8 LFILFILPM
-16 CAVAQFSVSMG
+16 AVMAQFSASIGSPIGIMDGGIMG
-27 GPVDEGFMGASG
+27 MGA
-39 VSGISGLA
+39 
-47 VNPIQM
+47 PMQM
-53 ENPVTWSAEAHQEEA
+53 ENPVTWSSEVSEDED
-68 SKVTISLKA
+68 SKVEISLKA
-77 GIVEGWH
+77 NIQDSWH

-94 LPLELGVRSEEL
+94 LPLKLEILPNGNFRPNNSLFWIESPNY
-106 GVINTT
+106 I
-112 SASSNLIW
+112 
-120 VETPTYTEV
+120 EV
-129 FEPILKTTERYLAG
+129 FEPILKTTEKYLAS
-143 EATFTTTVS
+143 EATFTTSIIRCNADTFSVK
-152 RLSTD
+152 
-157 SFTVVINISGQA
+157 VNISGQA

-174 MCVPIEETITVQVP
+174 MCVPVEETITVLVP
-188 ATSADLAASVAE
+188 AT
-200 GTAST
+200 TASARAEN
-205 TSETEDENL
+205 SEENL

-244 FLKHGGKKYAVF
+244 FLKHGGKRYAVF
-256 YAVSIVLIYILLGLV
+256 YGISIVLIYIILGLV

-394 MPKSSSWMGTLKVIL
+394 MPKSSSWMCTLKVIL

-441 WIVLFTLLGLYLLG
+441 WIVLFALLGLYFLG

-460 INDGDPSTGSG
+460 INDGSG
-471 TKISWKRIV
+471 VKITWKRI
-480 SANISFIFVVYMI
+480 SAAVGSFIFVAYMVS
-493 TGYFGA
+493 GFFGA

-509 PKTYKIEST
+509 PKTEKIEHIDGVS
-518 EGIQHS
+518 HS
-524 GKLQGIHGVK
+524 GKLQGIHGVNC
-534 SYFDYEEALAV
+534 YFDYEEALAV
-545 AKQAGKPV
+545 AKAAGKPV

-604 ITAEGNTLEYLGQ
+604 TTAEGTTLEYLGQ

-640 ATGAKLKEP
+640 ATGAKVKEP

-656 EKFKDFLK
+656 EKFVEYLK

>member
-1 MKKFKSI
+1 M
-8 LLLFLIPL
+8 
-16 CAVAQFSVSMG
+16 AQFGVALG
-27 GPVDEGFMGASG
+27 GPIGGSLMNGFS
-39 VSGISGLA
+39 
-47 VNPIQM
+47 QM
-53 ENPVTWSAEAHQEEA
+53 EEVNPVTWSVETHEIDA
-68 SKVTISLKA
+68 SNVEISLKA
-77 GIVEGWH
+77 NISAGWH

-94 LPLELGVRSEEL
+94 LPLELVTPNSSLLTPNFKWSEAP
-106 GVINTT
+106 
-112 SASSNLIW
+112 S
-120 VETPTYTEV
+120 YTEV

-143 EATFTTTVS
+143 EATFTTTIT

-157 SFTVVINISGQA
+157 SFTVEINISGQA

-174 MCVPIEETITVQVP
+174 MCVPIEETLTVQVP
-188 ATSADLAASVAE
+188 ATSAEMLASAKD
-200 GTAST
+200 
-205 TSETEDENL
+205 SEENL

-244 FLKHGGKKYAVF
+244 FLKHGGKRYAVF
-256 YAVSIVLIYILLGLV
+256 YGISIVLIYIILGLV

-293 FTLIFIV
+293 FTIIFIV
-300 FALSLFGYYEISLPS
+300 FAFSLFGFYEISLPS
-315 KWVNTS
+315 KWVNAS
-321 VKNEERAGYVGVFF
+321 VKNEERAGYIGVFF

-441 WIVLFTLLGLYLLG
+441 WIILFTLLGLYFLG

-460 INDGDPSTGSG
+460 INDGEKP
-471 TKISWKRIV
+471 KITWKRITAAV
-480 SANISFIFVVYMI
+480 ASFLFVAYMI
-493 TGYFGA
+493 SGFFGA
-499 PLEILSGWLP
+499 PLNILSGWLP
-509 PKTYKIEST
+509 PKTEKKENIEGVS
-518 EGIQHS
+518 HS
-524 GKLQGIHGVK
+524 GRLQGIHGVNCF
-534 SYFDYEEALAV
+534 FDYEEALAEG
-545 AKQAGKPV
+545 KKLNKPV

-593 DDKVIKLDEPY
+593 DDKVITLDKPY

-640 ATGAKLKEP
+640 ATGAKVKEP

-656 EKFKDFLK
+656 NAFIEYLR

>member
-1 MKKFKSI
+1 MRKFKSI

-27 GPVDEGFMGASG
+27 G
-39 VSGISGLA
+39 LA
-47 VNPIQM
+47 VNPMQM
-53 ENPVTWSAEAHQEEA
+53 ETPVTWSAEAQQEDA

-77 GIVEGWH
+77 AIVEGWH

-94 LPLELGVRSEEL
+94 LPLKLSLDQTADFRPNNSLFWNETPKYSEE
-106 GVINTT
+106 
-112 SASSNLIW
+112 
-120 VETPTYTEV
+120 

-143 EATFTTTVS
+143 EATF
-152 RLSTD
+152 STSIIRATAD
-157 SFTVVINISGQA
+157 SFAVVIKIEGQA

-188 ATSADLAASVAE
+188 ATSASARAE
-200 GTAST
+200 N
-205 TSETEDENL
+205 SEENL

-244 FLKHGGKKYAVF
+244 FLKHGGKRYAVF
-256 YAVSIVLIYILLGLV
+256 YGISIVLIYILLGLV

-293 FTLIFIV
+293 FTLIFII

-460 INDGDPSTGSG
+460 INDGEKP
-471 TKISWKRIV
+471 KITWQRIV

-518 EGIQHS
+518 ESIQHS

-534 SYFDYEEALAV
+534 SYFDYNDALAV
-545 AKQAGKPV
+545 AKETGKPL

-604 ITAEGNTLEYLGQ
+604 ITAEGTTLEYLGQ

-625 IYGYNAQPCYIIVDA
+625 IYGYNAQPCYLIIDGT
-640 ATGAKLKEP
+640 TGAMIKDA

-656 EKFKDFLK
+656 EKFVEYLR

>member
-1 MKKFKSI
+1 MKKIFSI
-8 LLLFLIPL
+8 LFLLLPL
-16 CAVAQFSVSMG
+16 CAVAQFGVSMG
-27 GPVDEGFMGASG
+27 GPIGGPVGDGFMGGGFMGS
-39 VSGISGLA
+39 
-47 VNPIQM
+47 PTQM
-53 ENPVTWSAEAHQEEA
+53 ENPVTWSAESREIDA
-68 SKVTISLKA
+68 SKVEINLKA
-77 GIVEGWH
+77 NILEGWH

-94 LPLELGVRSEEL
+94 MPLELVTP
-106 GVINTT
+106 N
-112 SASSNLIW
+112 SSLLTPNW

-174 MCVPIEETITVQVP
+174 MCVPIEETVTVQVP
-188 ATSADLAASVAE
+188 ATSAEMLAASAE
-200 GTAST
+200 N
-205 TSETEDENL
+205 SEENL

-321 VKNEERAGYVGVFF
+321 VKNEERAGYVGIFF

-355 ALGAANGSFLKPL
+355 ALGAANGGFLKPL

-441 WIVLFTLLGLYLLG
+441 WIILFTLLGLYFLG

-460 INDGDPSTGSG
+460 INDGEKP
-471 TKISWKRIV
+471 KITWKRV
-480 SANISFIFVVYMI
+480 NAAVASFLFVAYMI
-493 TGYFGA
+493 SGFFGA
-499 PLEILSGWLP
+499 PLNILSGWLP
-509 PKTYKIEST
+509 PKTEKIEHI
-518 EGIQHS
+518 EGVSHS
-524 GKLQGIHGVK
+524 GKLQGIHGVNC
-534 SYFDYEEALAV
+534 YFDYEEALDV
-545 AKQAGKPV
+545 AKAAGKPV

-604 ITAEGNTLEYLGQ
+604 ITAEGTTLEYLGQ

-640 ATGAKLKEP
+640 ATGTKVKEP

>member
-1 MKKFKSI
+1 M
-8 LLLFLIPL
+8 
-16 CAVAQFSVSMG
+16 AQFGVALG
-27 GPVDEGFMGASG
+27 GPIGGSLMNGFS
-39 VSGISGLA
+39 
-47 VNPIQM
+47 QM
-53 ENPVTWSAEAHQEEA
+53 EEINPVTWSVETHEIDA
-68 SKVTISLKA
+68 SNVEVSLKA
-77 GIVEGWH
+77 NISAGWH

-94 LPLELGVRSEEL
+94 LPLELVTP
-106 GVINTT
+106 N
-112 SASSNLIW
+112 SSLLTPNW

-143 EATFTTTVS
+143 EATFTTTIT

-174 MCVPIEETITVQVP
+174 MCVPIEETLTVQVP
-188 ATSADLAASVAE
+188 ATSAEMLASAKD
-200 GTAST
+200 
-205 TSETEDENL
+205 SEENL

-244 FLKHGGKKYAVF
+244 FLKHGGKRYAVF
-256 YAVSIVLIYILLGLV
+256 YGISIVLIYIILGLV

-293 FTLIFIV
+293 FTIIFIV
-300 FALSLFGYYEISLPS
+300 FAFSLFGFYEISLPS
-315 KWVNTS
+315 KWVNAS
-321 VKNEERAGYVGVFF
+321 VKNEERAGYIGVFF

-441 WIVLFTLLGLYLLG
+441 WIILFTLLGLYFLG

-460 INDGDPSTGSG
+460 INDGEKP
-471 TKISWKRIV
+471 KITWKRITAAV
-480 SANISFIFVVYMI
+480 GSFIFVAYMI
-493 TGYFGA
+493 SGFFGA
-499 PLEILSGWLP
+499 SLNILSGWLP
-509 PKTYKIEST
+509 PKTEKKENIEGVS
-518 EGIQHS
+518 HS
-524 GKLQGIHGVK
+524 GRLQGIHGVNCF
-534 SYFDYEEALAV
+534 FDYEEALAEG
-545 AKQAGKPV
+545 KKLNKPV

-593 DDKVIKLDEPY
+593 DDKVIKLDKPY

-640 ATGAKLKEP
+640 ATGAKVKEP
-649 MFYETDV
+649 MFYETDI
-656 EKFKDFLK
+656 EKFVDFLK

>member
-1 MKKFKSI
+1 MKKIIFI
-8 LLLFLIPL
+8 LFVLPM
-16 CAVAQFSVSMG
+16 AVMAQFSANIGSPIGIMDGGIMG
-27 GPVDEGFMGASG
+27 MGA
-39 VSGISGLA
+39 
-47 VNPIQM
+47 PMQM
-53 ENPVTWSAEAHQEEA
+53 ENPVTWSSEVSEDED
-68 SKVTISLKA
+68 SKVEIYLKA
-77 GIVEGWH
+77 NIQEGWH
-84 LYSQHQNGTG
+84 LYSQQQNGTG
-94 LPLELGVRSEEL
+94 LPLKLEIQPNGNFRPNNSLFWIESPKY
-106 GVINTT
+106 I
-112 SASSNLIW
+112 
-120 VETPTYTEV
+120 EV
-129 FEPILKTTERYLAG
+129 FEPILKTTERYLAS
-143 EATFTTTVS
+143 EATFTTSIIRCNADTFSVK
-152 RLSTD
+152 
-157 SFTVVINISGQA
+157 VNISGQA

-174 MCVPIEETITVQVP
+174 MCVPVEETITVLVP
-188 ATSADLAASVAE
+188 DT
-200 GTAST
+200 TASARAEN
-205 TSETEDENL
+205 SEENL

-244 FLKHGGKKYAVF
+244 FLKHGGKRYAVF
-256 YAVSIVLIYILLGLV
+256 YGVSIVLIYILLGLV

-293 FTLIFIV
+293 FTLIFII
-300 FALSLFGYYEISLPS
+300 FAFSLFGYYEISLPS

-441 WIVLFTLLGLYLLG
+441 WIVLFTLLALYLLG

-460 INDGDPSTGSG
+460 INDGEKP
-471 TKISWKRIV
+471 KITWQRIV

-534 SYFDYEEALAV
+534 SYFDYDEALAV
-545 AKQAGKPV
+545 AKETGKPL

-604 ITAEGNTLEYLGQ
+604 ITAEGTTLEYLGQ

-640 ATGAKLKEP
+640 ATGAKVKEP
-649 MFYETDV
+649 MFYETNV
-656 EKFKDFLK
+656 NTFIEYLR

>member
-1 MKKFKSI
+1 M
-8 LLLFLIPL
+8 
-16 CAVAQFSVSMG
+16 AQFGVSLG
-27 GPVDEGFMGASG
+27 GPIGGSLMNGFS
-39 VSGISGLA
+39 
-47 VNPIQM
+47 QM
-53 ENPVTWSAEAHQEEA
+53 EEVNPVTWSAESHEIDA
-68 SKVTISLKA
+68 SKVEISLKA
-77 GIVEGWH
+77 NILEGWH

-94 LPLELGVRSEEL
+94 LPLKLGCIESL
-106 GVINTT
+106 TPN
-112 SASSNLIW
+112 SSLLTPNW

-143 EATFTTTVS
+143 EATFTTTIT

-174 MCVPIEETITVQVP
+174 MCVPIEETLTVQVT
-188 ATSADLAASVAE
+188 ATSAEMLASAKD
-200 GTAST
+200 
-205 TSETEDENL
+205 SEENL

-244 FLKHGGKKYAVF
+244 FLKHGGKRYAVF
-256 YAVSIVLIYILLGLV
+256 YGISIVLIYIILGLV

-285 THWLPNIL
+285 THWLPNII
-293 FTLIFIV
+293 FTIIFIV

-315 KWVNTS
+315 KWVNAS
-321 VKNEERAGYVGVFF
+321 VKNEERAGYIGVFF

-383 LFAFFPNLLNK
+383 LFAFFPNLVNK

-441 WIVLFTLLGLYLLG
+441 WIILFTLLGLYFLG

-460 INDGDPSTGSG
+460 INDGEKP
-471 TKISWKRIV
+471 KITWKRITAAV
-480 SANISFIFVVYMI
+480 ASFLFVAYMI
-493 TGYFGA
+493 SGFFGA
-499 PLEILSGWLP
+499 PLNILSGWLP
-509 PKTYKIEST
+509 PKTYKT
-518 EGIQHS
+518 ENVDGVSHS
-524 GKLQGIHGVK
+524 GKLQGIHGVNCF
-534 SYFDYEEALAV
+534 FDYEEALAV
-545 AKQAGKPV
+545 AKTAGKPV

-593 DDKVIKLDEPY
+593 DDKVIKLDKPY

-625 IYGYNAQPCYIIVDA
+625 IYGYNAQPCYIIVNPE
-640 ATGAKLKEP
+640 TGLKLKEP

-656 EKFKDFLK
+656 NAFIEYLR

>member
-16 CAVAQFSVSMG
+16 CAVAQFGASMG
-27 GPVDEGFMGASG
+27 GPIGESFMG
-39 VSGISGLA
+39 VSGMSGLA
-47 VNPIQM
+47 VNPMQM
-53 ENPVTWSAEAHQEEA
+53 ENPVTWSAEAKQEDA

-84 LYSQHQNGTG
+84 LYSQHQNGIG
-94 LPLELGVRSEEL
+94 MPLKLSLEQTADFRPNNSLYW
-106 GVINTT
+106 N
-112 SASSNLIW
+112 
-120 VETPTYTEV
+120 ETPKYIEE
-129 FEPILKTTERYLAG
+129 FEPILRTTERYLSN
-143 EATFTTTVS
+143 EATFTNSIIRATA
-152 RLSTD
+152 D
-157 SFTVVINISGQA
+157 SFAVVIKIEGQA

-188 ATSADLAASVAE
+188 EASADLADNNVGNASE
-200 GTAST
+200 EES
-205 TSETEDENL
+205 L

-244 FLKHGGKKYAVF
+244 FLKHGGKRYAVF
-256 YAVSIVLIYILLGLV
+256 YGVSIVLIYILLGLV

-293 FTLIFIV
+293 FTLIFII
-300 FALSLFGYYEISLPS
+300 FAFSLFGYYEISLPS

-383 LFAFFPNLLNK
+383 LFAFFPNLLGK

-460 INDGDPSTGSG
+460 INDGEKP
-471 TKISWKRIV
+471 KITWSR
-480 SANISFIFVVYMI
+480 FIGAFASIAFVIYMI
-493 TGYFGA
+493 SGYFGA
-499 PLEILSGWLP
+499 PLEMLSGWLP
-509 PKTYKIEST
+509 PKTHKIEQV
-518 EGIQHS
+518 EGIEHS

-534 SYFDYEEALAV
+534 SYFDYDEAMAV
-545 AKQAGKPV
+545 SKETGKPL

-567 MEELVLSNAEIINIL
+567 MEELVLSKQEIIEIL
-582 NEKYVVCALYV
+582 NEKYIVATLYV
-593 DDKVIKLDEPY
+593 DDKVIKLSEPY
-604 ITAEGNTLEYLGQ
+604 TTATGETIEYLGA
-617 KNTYIQSK
+617 KNTYIQSQ
-625 IYGYNAQPCYIIVDA
+625 IYGYNAQPCYIIIDG
-640 ATGAKLKEP
+640 ATGAMAKEP
-649 MFYETDV
+649 MFYETNI
-656 EKFKDFLK
+656 ENFKEFLK

>member
-1 MKKFKSI
+1 M
-8 LLLFLIPL
+8 
-16 CAVAQFSVSMG
+16 AQFGVALG
-27 GPVDEGFMGASG
+27 GPIGGSLMNGFS
-39 VSGISGLA
+39 
-47 VNPIQM
+47 QM
-53 ENPVTWSAEAHQEEA
+53 EEVNPVTWSVETHEIDA
-68 SKVTISLKA
+68 SNVEISLKA
-77 GIVEGWH
+77 NISAGWH

-112 SASSNLIW
+112 SAASNLIW
-120 VETPTYTEV
+120 VETPSYTEV

-143 EATFTTTVS
+143 EATFTTTIT

-174 MCVPIEETITVQVP
+174 MCVPIEETLTVQVP
-188 ATSADLAASVAE
+188 ATSAEMLASAKD
-200 GTAST
+200 
-205 TSETEDENL
+205 SEENL

-244 FLKHGGKKYAVF
+244 FLKHGGKRYAVF
-256 YAVSIVLIYILLGLV
+256 YGISIVLIYIILGLV

-293 FTLIFIV
+293 FTIIFIV
-300 FALSLFGYYEISLPS
+300 FAFSLFGYYEISLPS
-315 KWVNTS
+315 KWVNAS
-321 VKNEERAGYVGVFF
+321 VKNEERAGYIGVFF

-441 WIVLFTLLGLYLLG
+441 WIILFTLLGLYFLG

-460 INDGDPSTGSG
+460 INDGEKP
-471 TKISWKRIV
+471 KITWKRITAAV
-480 SANISFIFVVYMI
+480 GSFIFVAYMI
-493 TGYFGA
+493 SGFFGA
-499 PLEILSGWLP
+499 SLNILSGWLP
-509 PKTYKIEST
+509 PKTEKKENIEGVS
-518 EGIQHS
+518 HS
-524 GKLQGIHGVK
+524 GRLQGIHGVNCF
-534 SYFDYEEALAV
+534 FDYEEALAEG
-545 AKQAGKPV
+545 KKLNKPV

-593 DDKVIKLDEPY
+593 DDKVIKLDKPY

-640 ATGAKLKEP
+640 ATGTKVKEP

-656 EKFKDFLK
+656 NAFIEYLR

>member
-1 MKKFKSI
+1 M
-8 LLLFLIPL
+8 
-16 CAVAQFSVSMG
+16 AQFGVALG
-27 GPVDEGFMGASG
+27 GPIGGSLMNGFS
-39 VSGISGLA
+39 
-47 VNPIQM
+47 QM
-53 ENPVTWSAEAHQEEA
+53 EEVNPVTWSVETHEIDA
-68 SKVTISLKA
+68 SNVEISLKA
-77 GIVEGWH
+77 NISAGWH

-112 SASSNLIW
+112 SAASNLIW
-120 VETPTYTEV
+120 VETPSYTEV

-143 EATFTTTVS
+143 EATFTTTIT

-174 MCVPIEETITVQVP
+174 MCVPIEETLTVQVP
-188 ATSADLAASVAE
+188 ATSAEMLASAKD
-200 GTAST
+200 
-205 TSETEDENL
+205 SEENL

-244 FLKHGGKKYAVF
+244 FLKHGGKRYAVF
-256 YAVSIVLIYILLGLV
+256 YGISIVLIYIILGLV

-293 FTLIFIV
+293 FTIIFIV
-300 FALSLFGYYEISLPS
+300 FAFSLFGFYEISLPS
-315 KWVNTS
+315 KWVNAS
-321 VKNEERAGYVGVFF
+321 VKNEERAGYIGVFF

-441 WIVLFTLLGLYLLG
+441 WIILFTLLGLYFLG

-460 INDGDPSTGSG
+460 INDGEKP
-471 TKISWKRIV
+471 KITWKRITAAV
-480 SANISFIFVVYMI
+480 GSFIFVAYMI
-493 TGYFGA
+493 SGFFGA
-499 PLEILSGWLP
+499 SLNILSGWLP
-509 PKTYKIEST
+509 PKTEKKENIEGVS
-518 EGIQHS
+518 HS
-524 GKLQGIHGVK
+524 GRLQGIHGVNCF
-534 SYFDYEEALAV
+534 FDYEEALAEG
-545 AKQAGKPV
+545 KKLNKPV

-593 DDKVIKLDEPY
+593 DDKVIKLDKPY

-640 ATGAKLKEP
+640 ATGTKVKEP

-656 EKFKDFLK
+656 NAFIEYLR

>member
-1 MKKFKSI
+1 MKKI
-8 LLLFLIPL
+8 LTILFFIPF
-16 CAVAQFSVSMG
+16 CAMAQFGVALG
-27 GPVDEGFMGASG
+27 GPIGGSLMNGFS
-39 VSGISGLA
+39 
-47 VNPIQM
+47 QM
-53 ENPVTWSAEAHQEEA
+53 EEINPVTWSVETHEIDA
-68 SKVTISLKA
+68 SNVEISLKA
-77 GIVEGWH
+77 NISAGWH

-94 LPLELGVRSEEL
+94 LPLKLVTP
-106 GVINTT
+106 N
-112 SASSNLIW
+112 SSLLTPNW

-143 EATFTTTVS
+143 EATFTTTIT

-157 SFTVVINISGQA
+157 SFTVEINISGQA

-174 MCVPIEETITVQVP
+174 MCVPIEETLTVQVP
-188 ATSADLAASVAE
+188 ATSAEMLASAKD
-200 GTAST
+200 
-205 TSETEDENL
+205 SEENL

-244 FLKHGGKKYAVF
+244 FLKHGGKRYAVF
-256 YAVSIVLIYILLGLV
+256 YGISIVLIYIILGLV

-293 FTLIFIV
+293 FTIIFIV
-300 FALSLFGYYEISLPS
+300 FAFSLFGYYEISLPS
-315 KWVNTS
+315 KWVNAS
-321 VKNEERAGYVGVFF
+321 VKNEERAGYIGVFF

-441 WIVLFTLLGLYLLG
+441 WIILFTLLGLYFLG

-460 INDGDPSTGSG
+460 INDGEKP
-471 TKISWKRIV
+471 KITWKRITAAV
-480 SANISFIFVVYMI
+480 GSFIFVAYMI
-493 TGYFGA
+493 SGFFGA
-499 PLEILSGWLP
+499 SLNILSGWLP
-509 PKTYKIEST
+509 PKTEKKENIEGVS
-518 EGIQHS
+518 HS
-524 GKLQGIHGVK
+524 GRLQGIHGVNCF
-534 SYFDYEEALAV
+534 FDYEEALAEG
-545 AKQAGKPV
+545 KKLNKPV

-593 DDKVIKLDEPY
+593 DDKVIKLDKPY

-625 IYGYNAQPCYIIVDA
+625 IYGYNAQPCYIIVNPE
-640 ATGAKLKEP
+640 TGLKQKEP

-656 EKFKDFLK
+656 NAFIEYLR

>member
-1 MKKFKSI
+1 M
-8 LLLFLIPL
+8 
-16 CAVAQFSVSMG
+16 AVMAQFSASIGSPIGIMDGGIMG
-27 GPVDEGFMGASG
+27 MGA
-39 VSGISGLA
+39 
-47 VNPIQM
+47 PMQM
-53 ENPVTWSAEAHQEEA
+53 ENPVTWSSEVSEDED
-68 SKVTISLKA
+68 SKVEISLKA
-77 GIVEGWH
+77 NIQDSWH

-94 LPLELGVRSEEL
+94 LPLKLEILPNGNFRPNNSLFWIESPNY
-106 GVINTT
+106 I
-112 SASSNLIW
+112 
-120 VETPTYTEV
+120 EV
-129 FEPILKTTERYLAG
+129 FEPILKTTEKYLAS
-143 EATFTTTVS
+143 EATFTTSIIRCNADTFSVK
-152 RLSTD
+152 
-157 SFTVVINISGQA
+157 VNISGQA

-174 MCVPIEETITVQVP
+174 MCVPVEETITVLVP
-188 ATSADLAASVAE
+188 AT
-200 GTAST
+200 TASARAEN
-205 TSETEDENL
+205 SEENL

-244 FLKHGGKKYAVF
+244 FLKHGGKRYAVF
-256 YAVSIVLIYILLGLV
+256 YGISIVLIYIILGLV

-394 MPKSSSWMGTLKVIL
+394 MPKSSSWMCTLKVIL

-441 WIVLFTLLGLYLLG
+441 WIVLFALLGLYFLG

-460 INDGDPSTGSG
+460 INDGSG
-471 TKISWKRIV
+471 VKITWKRI
-480 SANISFIFVVYMI
+480 SAAVGSFIFVAYMVS
-493 TGYFGA
+493 GFFGA

-509 PKTYKIEST
+509 PKTEKIEHIDGVS
-518 EGIQHS
+518 HS
-524 GKLQGIHGVK
+524 GKLQGIHGVNC
-534 SYFDYEEALAV
+534 YFDYEEALAV
-545 AKQAGKPV
+545 AKAAGKPV

-604 ITAEGNTLEYLGQ
+604 TTAEGTTLEYLGQ

-640 ATGAKLKEP
+640 ATGAKVKEP

-656 EKFKDFLK
+656 EKFVEYLK

>member
-1 MKKFKSI
+1 M
-8 LLLFLIPL
+8 
-16 CAVAQFSVSMG
+16 AVMAQFSASLGSPIGGGFMEIQAPGIAG
-27 GPVDEGFMGASG
+27 GPMQTV
-39 VSGISGLA
+39 
-47 VNPIQM
+47 
-53 ENPVTWSAEAHQEEA
+53 NPVTWSAESREIDA
-68 SKVTISLKA
+68 SKVEISLKA
-77 GIVEGWH
+77 NILEGWH

-112 SASSNLIW
+112 SAASNLMSENINSKW
-120 VETPTYTEV
+120 SEAPSYTEV

-174 MCVPIEETITVQVP
+174 MCVPIEETVTVQVP
-188 ATSADLAASVAE
+188 ATSAEMLAANAE
-200 GTAST
+200 N
-205 TSETEDENL
+205 SEENL

-441 WIVLFTLLGLYLLG
+441 WIVLFALLGLYFLG

-460 INDGDPSTGSG
+460 INDGEKP
-471 TKISWKRIV
+471 KITWKRITAAVV
-480 SANISFIFVVYMI
+480 SFLFVAYMI
-493 TGYFGA
+493 SGFFGA
-499 PLEILSGWLP
+499 PLNILSGWLP
-509 PKTYKIEST
+509 PKTEKIEHIDGVS
-518 EGIQHS
+518 HS
-524 GKLQGIHGVK
+524 GKLQGIHGVNC
-534 SYFDYEEALAV
+534 YFDYEEALAV
-545 AKQAGKPV
+545 AKAAGKPV

-593 DDKVIKLDEPY
+593 DDKVIKLDKPY
-604 ITAEGNTLEYLGQ
+604 ITAEGTTLEYLGQ

-640 ATGAKLKEP
+640 ATGAKVKEP
-649 MFYETDV
+649 MFYETEV

>member
-1 MKKFKSI
+1 M
-8 LLLFLIPL
+8 
-16 CAVAQFSVSMG
+16 AQFGVALG
-27 GPVDEGFMGASG
+27 GPIGGSLMNGFS
-39 VSGISGLA
+39 
-47 VNPIQM
+47 QM
-53 ENPVTWSAEAHQEEA
+53 EEVNPVTWSVETHEIDA
-68 SKVTISLKA
+68 SNVEVSLKA
-77 GIVEGWH
+77 NISAGWH

-94 LPLELGVRSEEL
+94 LPLELV
-106 GVINTT
+106 TPT
-112 SASSNLIW
+112 SSLLTPNW

-174 MCVPIEETITVQVP
+174 MCVPIEETLTVQVP
-188 ATSADLAASVAE
+188 ATSAEMLASAKD
-200 GTAST
+200 
-205 TSETEDENL
+205 SEENL

-244 FLKHGGKKYAVF
+244 FLKHGGKRYAVF
-256 YAVSIVLIYILLGLV
+256 YGISIVLIYIILGLV

-293 FTLIFIV
+293 FTIIFIV
-300 FALSLFGYYEISLPS
+300 FAFSLFGFYEISLPS
-315 KWVNTS
+315 KWVNAS
-321 VKNEERAGYVGVFF
+321 VKNEERAGYIGVFF

-441 WIVLFTLLGLYLLG
+441 WIILFTLLGLYFLG

-460 INDGDPSTGSG
+460 INDGEKP
-471 TKISWKRIV
+471 KITWKRITAAV
-480 SANISFIFVVYMI
+480 GSFIFVAYMI
-493 TGYFGA
+493 SGFFGA
-499 PLEILSGWLP
+499 SLNILSGWLP
-509 PKTYKIEST
+509 PKTEKKENIEGVS
-518 EGIQHS
+518 HS
-524 GKLQGIHGVK
+524 GRLQGIHGVNCF
-534 SYFDYEEALAV
+534 FDYEEALAEG
-545 AKQAGKPV
+545 KKLNKPV

-593 DDKVIKLDEPY
+593 DDKVIKLDKPY

-625 IYGYNAQPCYIIVDA
+625 IYGYNAQPCYIIVNPE
-640 ATGAKLKEP
+640 TGLKQKEP
-649 MFYETDV
+649 MFYETNV
-656 EKFKDFLK
+656 NAFIEYLR

>member
-1 MKKFKSI
+1 MKKLKTI
-8 LLLFLIPL
+8 ILLFLIPL

-27 GPVDEGFMGASG
+27 GPVGEGFMGASS
-39 VSGISGLA
+39 VSGMSGLA
-47 VNPIQM
+47 VNPMQM
-53 ENPVTWSAEAHQEEA
+53 GNPVTWSAEAQQEDA
-68 SKVTISLKA
+68 SKITISLKA

-94 LPLELGVRSEEL
+94 LPLKISLDQTADFRPNNSLFWNETPKYSEE
-106 GVINTT
+106 
-112 SASSNLIW
+112 
-120 VETPTYTEV
+120 

-143 EATFTTTVS
+143 EATFTTSIIRATA
-152 RLSTD
+152 D
-157 SFTVVINISGQA
+157 SFAVVIKIEGQA

-188 ATSADLAASVAE
+188 ATSAKMLAASTE
-200 GTAST
+200 N
-205 TSETEDENL
+205 SEENL

-244 FLKHGGKKYAVF
+244 FLKHGGKRYAVF
-256 YAVSIVLIYILLGLV
+256 YGISIVLIYILLGLV

-285 THWLPNIL
+285 THWLPNII

-300 FALSLFGYYEISLPS
+300 FAFSLFGYYEISLPS

-460 INDGDPSTGSG
+460 INDGEKP
-471 TKISWKRIV
+471 KITWKRIV

-534 SYFDYEEALAV
+534 SYFDYNEALTV
-545 AKQAGKPV
+545 AKETGKPL

-567 MEELVLSNAEIINIL
+567 MEELVLSKDEVINVL
-582 NEKYVVCALYV
+582 NENYVVCVLYV
-593 DDKVIKLDEPY
+593 DDKVIKLDTPY
-604 ITAEGNTLEYLGQ
+604 TTSSGTTLEYLGE

-625 IYGYNAQPCYIIVDA
+625 IYGYNAQPCYLIIDA
-640 ATGAKLKEP
+640 ATGAKVKEP
-649 MFYETDV
+649 MFYETNV
-656 EKFKDFLK
+656 EKFVEYLR

>member
-1 MKKFKSI
+1 MKKI
-8 LLLFLIPL
+8 LTILFFIPF
-16 CAVAQFSVSMG
+16 CAMAQFGVALG
-27 GPVDEGFMGASG
+27 GPIGGSLMNGFS
-39 VSGISGLA
+39 
-47 VNPIQM
+47 QM
-53 ENPVTWSAEAHQEEA
+53 EEVNPVTWSVETHEIDA
-68 SKVTISLKA
+68 SNVEVSLKA
-77 GIVEGWH
+77 NISAGWH

-94 LPLELGVRSEEL
+94 LPLELVTP
-106 GVINTT
+106 N
-112 SASSNLIW
+112 SSLLTPNW

-174 MCVPIEETITVQVP
+174 MCVPIEETLTVQVP
-188 ATSADLAASVAE
+188 ATSAEMLASAKD
-200 GTAST
+200 
-205 TSETEDENL
+205 SEENL

-244 FLKHGGKKYAVF
+244 FLKHGGKRYAVF
-256 YAVSIVLIYILLGLV
+256 YGISIVLIYIILGLV

-293 FTLIFIV
+293 FTIIFIV
-300 FALSLFGYYEISLPS
+300 FAFSLFGFYEISLPS
-315 KWVNTS
+315 KWVNAS
-321 VKNEERAGYVGVFF
+321 VKNEERAGYIGVFF

-441 WIVLFTLLGLYLLG
+441 WIILFTLLGLYFLG

-460 INDGDPSTGSG
+460 INDGEKP
-471 TKISWKRIV
+471 KITWKRITAAV
-480 SANISFIFVVYMI
+480 GSFIFVAYMI
-493 TGYFGA
+493 SGFFGA
-499 PLEILSGWLP
+499 SLNILSGWLP
-509 PKTYKIEST
+509 PKTEKKENIEGVS
-518 EGIQHS
+518 HS
-524 GKLQGIHGVK
+524 GRLQGIHGVNCF
-534 SYFDYEEALAV
+534 FDYEEALAEG
-545 AKQAGKPV
+545 KKLNKPV

-593 DDKVIKLDEPY
+593 DDKVIKLDKPY

-625 IYGYNAQPCYIIVDA
+625 IYGYNAQPCYIIVNPE
-640 ATGAKLKEP
+640 TGLKQKEP
-649 MFYETDV
+649 MFYETNV
-656 EKFKDFLK
+656 NAFIEYLR

>member
-1 MKKFKSI
+1 MKKI
-8 LLLFLIPL
+8 LFILFILPM
-16 CAVAQFSVSMG
+16 AVMAQFSASIGSPIGIMDGGIMG
-27 GPVDEGFMGASG
+27 MGA
-39 VSGISGLA
+39 
-47 VNPIQM
+47 PMQM
-53 ENPVTWSAEAHQEEA
+53 ENPVTWSSEVSEDED
-68 SKVTISLKA
+68 SKVEISLKA
-77 GIVEGWH
+77 NIQDSWH

-94 LPLELGVRSEEL
+94 LPLKLEILPNGNFRPNNSL
-106 GVINTT
+106 FWI
-112 SASSNLIW
+112 
-120 VETPTYTEV
+120 ETPNYIEV
-129 FEPILKTTERYLAG
+129 FEPILKTTERYLAS
-143 EATFTTTVS
+143 EATFTTSIIRCNADTFSVK
-152 RLSTD
+152 
-157 SFTVVINISGQA
+157 VNISGQA

-174 MCVPIEETITVQVP
+174 MCVPVEETITVLVP
-188 ATSADLAASVAE
+188 AT
-200 GTAST
+200 TASAHAEN
-205 TSETEDENL
+205 SEENL

-244 FLKHGGKKYAVF
+244 FLKHGGKRYAVF
-256 YAVSIVLIYILLGLV
+256 YGISIVLIYIILGLV

-433 SRELYLGI
+433 SRELYLSI
-441 WIVLFTLLGLYLLG
+441 WIVLFALLGLYFLG

-460 INDGDPSTGSG
+460 INDGSG
-471 TKISWKRIV
+471 VKITWKRI
-480 SANISFIFVVYMI
+480 SAAVGSFIFVAYMVS
-493 TGYFGA
+493 GFFGA

-509 PKTYKIEST
+509 PKTYKTENV
-518 EGIQHS
+518 EGISHS
-524 GKLQGIHGVK
+524 GALQGIHGVNC
-534 SYFDYEEALAV
+534 YFDYEEALAV
-545 AKQAGKPV
+545 AKVAGKPV

-604 ITAEGNTLEYLGQ
+604 ITAEGTTLEFLGQ

-640 ATGAKLKEP
+640 ATGAKVKEP

-656 EKFKDFLK
+656 EKFVEYLK

>member
-1 MKKFKSI
+1 M
-8 LLLFLIPL
+8 
-16 CAVAQFSVSMG
+16 AVMAQFSASIG
-27 GPVDEGFMGASG
+27 SPIGSGLIEGGFMGMGA
-39 VSGISGLA
+39 
-47 VNPIQM
+47 PMQM
-53 ENPVTWSAEAHQEEA
+53 ENPVTWSSEVLEEDA
-68 SKVTISLKA
+68 SKATITLKA
-77 GIVEGWH
+77 NIQEGWH

-94 LPLELGVRSEEL
+94 LPLKLEIQPNCNFRPNNSLFWIESPNY
-106 GVINTT
+106 I
-112 SASSNLIW
+112 
-120 VETPTYTEV
+120 EV
-129 FEPILKTTERYLAG
+129 FEPILKTTERYLAS
-143 EATFTTTVS
+143 EATF
-152 RLSTD
+152 STSIIRCNAD
-157 SFTVVINISGQA
+157 TFSVKVNISGQA

-174 MCVPIEETITVQVP
+174 MCVPVEETITVLVP
-188 ATSADLAASVAE
+188 ASSAEMLASGAE
-200 GTAST
+200 N
-205 TSETEDENL
+205 SEENL

-441 WIVLFTLLGLYLLG
+441 WIVLFALLGLYFLG

-460 INDGDPSTGSG
+460 INDGSG
-471 TKISWKRIV
+471 VKITWKRI
-480 SANISFIFVVYMI
+480 SAAVGSFIFVVYMI
-493 TGYFGA
+493 SGFFGA

-509 PKTYKIEST
+509 PKTEKIEHI
-518 EGIQHS
+518 EGVSHS
-524 GKLQGIHGVK
+524 GALQGIHGVNC
-534 SYFDYEEALAV
+534 YFDYEEALAV
-545 AKQAGKPV
+545 AKTAGKPV

-604 ITAEGNTLEYLGQ
+604 ITAEGTTLEYLGQ

-640 ATGAKLKEP
+640 ATGAKVKEP

-656 EKFKDFLK
+656 EKFVDFLK

>member
-27 GPVDEGFMGASG
+27 GPVGEGFIGASG

-47 VNPIQM
+47 VNPMQM
-53 ENPVTWSAEAHQEEA
+53 ENPVTWSAEAHQEDA

-77 GIVEGWH
+77 GILEGWH

-94 LPLELGVRSEEL
+94 LPLKLSLDQTADFRPNNSLFWNETPKYSEE
-106 GVINTT
+106 
-112 SASSNLIW
+112 
-120 VETPTYTEV
+120 
-129 FEPILKTTERYLAG
+129 FEPILKTTERYLVG
-143 EATFTTTVS
+143 EATF
-152 RLSTD
+152 STSIIRATAD
-157 SFTVVINISGQA
+157 SFAVVIKIEGQA

-188 ATSADLAASVAE
+188 ATSADLAAS
-200 GTAST
+200 TAST
-205 TSETEDENL
+205 SSEAADENL

-244 FLKHGGKKYAVF
+244 FLKHGGKRYAVF
-256 YAVSIVLIYILLGLV
+256 YGVSIVLIYILLGLV

-293 FTLIFIV
+293 FTLIFII
-300 FALSLFGYYEISLPS
+300 FAFSLFGYYEISLPS

-460 INDGDPSTGSG
+460 INDGEKP
-471 TKISWKRIV
+471 KITWQRIV

-534 SYFDYEEALAV
+534 SYFDYNEALAV
-545 AKQAGKPV
+545 AKETGKPL

-567 MEELVLSNAEIINIL
+567 MEELVLSKDEVINVL
-582 NEKYVVCALYV
+582 NENYVVCVLYV
-593 DDKVIKLDEPY
+593 DDKVIKLDAPY
-604 ITAEGNTLEYLGQ
+604 TTPSGTTLEYLGE
-617 KNTYIQSK
+617 KNTYIQSQ

-640 ATGAKLKEP
+640 TTGAKVKEP
-649 MFYETDV
+649 MFYETNV
-656 EKFKDFLK
+656 EKFVEYLR

>member
-27 GPVDEGFMGASG
+27 GPVGEGFMGASG

-47 VNPIQM
+47 VNPMQM
-53 ENPVTWSAEAHQEEA
+53 ENPVTWSAEAHQEDA

-112 SASSNLIW
+112 SAASNLMSENINSKW
-120 VETPTYTEV
+120 NEEPLYTEV

-188 ATSADLAASVAE
+188 ATSAETLAAS
-200 GTAST
+200 TNDT
-205 TSETEDENL
+205 DENL

-244 FLKHGGKKYAVF
+244 FLKHGGKRYAVF
-256 YAVSIVLIYILLGLV
+256 YGVSIVLIYILLGLV
-271 LSILLG
+271 LSVLLG

-293 FTLIFIV
+293 FTLIFII
-300 FALSLFGYYEISLPS
+300 FAFSLFGYYEISLPS

-460 INDGDPSTGSG
+460 INDGEKP
-471 TKISWKRIV
+471 KITWKRITSAVV
-480 SANISFIFVVYMI
+480 SFLFVAYMI
-493 TGYFGA
+493 SGFFGA
-499 PLEILSGWLP
+499 PLNILSGWLP
-509 PKTYKIEST
+509 PKTEKIEHIDGVS
-518 EGIQHS
+518 HS
-524 GKLQGIHGVK
+524 GKLQGIHGVNC
-534 SYFDYEEALAV
+534 YFDYEEALAV
-545 AKQAGKPV
+545 AKTAGKPV

-567 MEELVLSNAEIINIL
+567 MEELVLSNEEIINIL

-604 ITAEGNTLEYLGQ
+604 ITAEGTTLEYLGQ

-640 ATGAKLKEP
+640 ATGAKVKEP

-656 EKFKDFLK
+656 NTFIEYLR

>member
-1 MKKFKSI
+1 M
-8 LLLFLIPL
+8 
-16 CAVAQFSVSMG
+16 AVMAQFSASLG
-27 GPVDEGFMGASG
+27 GPIGFMEGGIMGMGAPMQ
-39 VSGISGLA
+39 A
-47 VNPIQM
+47 V
-53 ENPVTWSAEAHQEEA
+53 NPVTWSSEVSEDED
-68 SKVTISLKA
+68 SKVEICLKA
-77 GIVEGWH
+77 NIQEGWH

-106 GVINTT
+106 GVRSEELGVINST
-112 SASSNLIW
+112 SAESNLIW
-120 VETPTYTEV
+120 VETPHYTEL

-174 MCVPIEETITVQVP
+174 MCVPVEETITVLVP
-188 ATSADLAASVAE
+188 AT
-200 GTAST
+200 TASARAEN
-205 TSETEDENL
+205 SEENL

-441 WIVLFTLLGLYLLG
+441 WIVLFALLGLYFLG

-480 SANISFIFVVYMI
+480 SANISFVFVVYMI
-493 TGYFGA
+493 SGFFGA
-499 PLEILSGWLP
+499 PLNILSGWLP
-509 PKTYKIEST
+509 PKTEKIEHI
-518 EGIQHS
+518 EGVSHS
-524 GKLQGIHGVK
+524 GKLQGIHGVNC
-534 SYFDYEEALAV
+534 YFDYEEALAV
-545 AKQAGKPV
+545 AKAAGKPV

-604 ITAEGNTLEYLGQ
+604 ITAEGTTLEYLGQ

-640 ATGAKLKEP
+640 ATGAKVKEP